1 MTFLQH
7 LKQFGIAVDQL
18 VNTLLGGF
26 ADESLSARS
35 HRVAKKGYWYA
46 EAMEWFINLLFR
58 PFQSDHCRKAYIS
71 EVENRQLPP
80 EYRK

>member
-7 LKQFGIAVDQL
+7 IKQIGIAIDQL

-35 HRVAKKGYWYA
+35 YRVAKKGYWYA
-46 EAMEWFINLLFR
+46 KALEWFINLLFR
-58 PFQSDHCRKAYIS
+58 PFQKDHCHKAYMS
-71 EVENRQLPP
+71 EIENRQLPP